1 MSSLKQKEIK
11 NRPWDS
17 YQSDLIKRYQ
27 CDCNEKKSLSES
39 YEDFRTTL
47 SDGRVL
53 KYHTIN
59 KSDLEFNTKS
69 EIQNYDLFKTKGW
82 SIQKFKFSDESLN
95 RQFLKTFKL
104 CYRKQ
109 IPLSVI
115 SRNILN
121 SFQNKY
127 IYYAIDDIL
136 YLLSSNPMER
146 DELLRILYSS
156 MLSLH
161 NEFTINFFD
170 IWIDSVYLNETFQT
184 NRFCTYQTKNL
195 NQIQTTTIILKLRYF
210 KRSPIKKS
218 DPLW

>member
-1 MSSLKQKEIK
+1 MNQILYEKICRCNSIRSSTNLSEGKLLPYIKKPLYEIEGIEEIPPK
-11 NRPWDS
+11 IFTF
-17 YQSDLIKRYQ
+17 QIKY
-27 CDCNEKKSLSES
+27 EKKLS
-39 YEDFRTTL
+39 
-47 SDGRVL
+47 
-53 KYHTIN
+53 
-59 KSDLEFNTKS
+59 
-69 EIQNYDLFKTKGW
+69 
-82 SIQKFKFSDESLN
+82 SIAKF
-95 RQFLKTFKL
+95 
-104 CYRKQ
+104 
-109 IPLSVI
+109 
-115 SRNILN
+115 ILN

-136 YLLSSNPMER
+136 YLLSSNPIER